1 MQRDLNKL
9 ITIKNNQIMNTL
21 QKTTKSGKPII
32 SRNTGLP
39 VFKHSTHNRLNTVKK
54 ELGLNTD
61 KKTMT
66 NEDRWKTI
74 QMDIKIN
81 NY

>member
-1 MQRDLNKL
+1 
-9 ITIKNNQIMNTL
+9 MNTL

-39 VFKHSTHNRLNTVKK
+39 VFKHSSHNRINTVKQ
-54 ELGLNTD
+54 ELGLNTNT
-61 KKTMT
+61 KTMSHD
-66 NEDRWKTI
+66 DRWKAI